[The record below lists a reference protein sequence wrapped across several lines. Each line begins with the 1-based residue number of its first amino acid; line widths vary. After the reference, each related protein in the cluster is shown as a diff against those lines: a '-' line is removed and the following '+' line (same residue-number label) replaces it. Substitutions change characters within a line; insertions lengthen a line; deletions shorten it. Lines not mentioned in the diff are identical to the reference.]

1 MKKSNLKKQNPTS
14 NLESNKSNNSYRQQ
28 INISS
33 LNKNNNN
40 NNNLSNNINPNAP
53 ILSDINSNKMN
64 PQSYIQNNKQPNLY
78 FDNDTTSENI
88 KVCLRIR
95 PMSIQEKSRNDTS
108 CLEVVSNEQ
117 LILIHKNLRRSYTF
131 NIVFGPESSQE
142 DVFFNCSIDK
152 LIDSALDGYSVT
164 IFAYGQTGSGKTYTI
179 MGRDDAI
186 NEKILSN
193 TKFSGIMPKSIKYI
207 WSTVRTRPE
216 KFYIKVSFLEIYN
229 EQINDLLNPTN
240 NNLQIR
246 WDQKQ
251 GFFVEGLLVIE
262 CKKPEDIVEI
272 ILQGTKNRKKGSHE
286 LNKDSSRSH
295 CILTVYLI
303 SEYENSGNTYKKY
316 GKISFV
322 DLAGSE
328 RLKETH
334 SQGGM
339 VKETGNINKSLF
351 VLGKVISSL
360 TDKKNINQHI
370 PYRDSKLTMLL
381 MDSVG
386 GTAKTLMIACVS
398 PSNVYSDETM
408 STLNYASRTM
418 NIKNKPLVQMDSKE
432 RVQEGLKEENE
443 LYSEENEF
451 LKNEFMKLLGVVPDI
466 HNGGL
471 TNEDI
476 ENYKISQGF
485 KNNEEMDKEIEKLK
499 SENEELKKIKNNQLI
514 ENKNLEEENNV
525 LNAKLINLENVFIG
539 SEIMN
544 NQDSGLA
551 NISDVNYNVSAIME
565 ENKELKKTIDKLEF
579 DKIQLKEMIARGE
592 NPGMKIYN
600 DSVEFE
606 NMKDQNTKLARRV
619 EFLQKRERELLET
632 IMKLK
637 MENNV

>member
-1 MKKSNLKKQNPTS
+1 MKKSNLKKKET
-14 NLESNKSNNSYRQQ
+14 NLPNIENNKSNNSYRKQ
-28 INISS
+28 INISN
-33 LNKNNNN
+33 LNNQNNNAYSQ
-40 NNNLSNNINPNAP
+40 SNNINPNAQ
-53 ILSDINSNKMN
+53 NSQDLNYG
-64 PQSYIQNNKQPNLY
+64 PQSYSNGRQPNLD
-78 FDNDTTSENI
+78 FDNDTNSENI

-95 PMSIQEKSRNDTS
+95 PMSLQEKSRNDTA
-108 CLEVVSNEQ
+108 CIEPVSNDQ
-117 LILIHKNLRRSYTF
+117 LILSHKNLRRSYTF
-131 NIVFGPESSQE
+131 NLVFAPESSQE

-186 NEKILSN
+186 NEKVLSN
-193 TKFSGIMPKSIKYI
+193 NKYSGIMPKSINYI
-207 WSTVRTRPE
+207 WSTVSTKQQ

-229 EQINDLLNPTN
+229 EQINDLLNPSN
-240 NNLQIR
+240 SNLQIR

-262 CKKPEDIVEI
+262 CKKPQDIVEI
-272 ILQGTKNRKKGSHE
+272 ILQGTKNRKKGSHD

-295 CILTVYLI
+295 TILTVYLI
-303 SEYENSGNTYKKY
+303 SEFQSGGESYKKY

-334 SQGGM
+334 SKGGM

-360 TDKKNINQHI
+360 TDKKSTNQHI

-381 MDSVG
+381 MDSIG

-398 PSNVYSDETM
+398 PSSVYSDETM

-418 NIKNKPLVQMDSKE
+418 NIKNKPLVQMDMREKIS
-432 RVQEGLKEENE
+432 EGLKEENE
-443 LYSEENEF
+443 IYLEENEF
-451 LKNEFMKLLGVVPDI
+451 LKNEFMKLLGIIPEMS
-466 HNGGL
+466 NGGL
-471 TNEDI
+471 TPEDI

-485 KNNEEMDKEIEKLK
+485 KSNEELDNEIERLK
-499 SENEELKKIKNNQLI
+499 IENDELKKIKDNQI
-514 ENKNLEEENNV
+514 KENQKLSDENNI
-525 LNAKLINLENVFIG
+525 LNNKLINLENVFIG

-551 NISDVNYNVSAIME
+551 NISDTNYNVSAIMV
-565 ENKELKKTIDKLEF
+565 ENKELKKTIDKLEM
-579 DKIQLKEMIARGE
+579 DKIQLQDIIAKGK

-606 NMKDQNTKLARRV
+606 NMKEQNRKLSRRV

-637 MENNV
+637 MENNI

>member
-1 MKKSNLKKQNPTS
+1 MKKLKLKKNSNLPNIENSKSGN
-14 NLESNKSNNSYRQQ
+14 NIIKSNSNQ
-28 INISS
+28 INP
-33 LNKNNNN
+33 
-40 NNNLSNNINPNAP
+40 LSNNINQ
-53 ILSDINSNKMN
+53 NSSNYQN
-64 PQSYIQNNKQPNLY
+64 YSYGPQSYSNGNQPNLY
-78 FDNDTTSENI
+78 FDSDTNSENI

-95 PMSIQEKSRNDTS
+95 PMSLQEKSRNDVS
-108 CLEVVSNEQ
+108 CIEPVSNEQ
-117 LILIHKNLRRSYTF
+117 LILSHKNLRRSYTF
-131 NIVFGPESSQE
+131 NLVFGQESSQE
-142 DVFFNCSIDK
+142 DVFFNCSMDK

-186 NEKILSN
+186 NEKILKN
-193 TKFSGIMPKSIKYI
+193 NKYSGIMPKSINYI
-207 WSTVRTRPE
+207 WSTVSRRQQ

-240 NNLQIR
+240 SNLQIR

-272 ILQGTKNRKKGSHE
+272 ILQGTKNRKKGSHD

-295 CILTVYLI
+295 SILTVYLI
-303 SEYENSGNTYKKY
+303 SEFESGGESYKKY

-334 SQGGM
+334 SKGGM
-339 VKETGNINKSLF
+339 IKETGNINKSLF

-360 TDKKNINQHI
+360 TDKKNTNQHI

-381 MDSVG
+381 MDSIG

-398 PSNVYSDETM
+398 PSSIYSDETM

-418 NIKNKPLVQMDSKE
+418 NIKNKPLVQMDAREKARE
-432 RVQEGLKEENE
+432 NLQEENE
-443 LYSEENEF
+443 IFIEENEF
-451 LKNEFMKLLGVVPDI
+451 LKGEFMKLLGMVPKMA
-466 HNGGL
+466 NGGL

-476 ENYKISQGF
+476 ENYKIAQGF
-485 KNNEEMDKEIEKLK
+485 KSNDELDKEIERLK
-499 SENEELKKIKNNQLI
+499 TENEDLKNKKETQMK
-514 ENKNLEEENNV
+514 ENRKLNEENNA
-525 LNAKLINLENVFIG
+525 LNSKLINLENVFIG
-539 SEIMN
+539 SELLN
-544 NQDSGLA
+544 KKDSTMA
-551 NISDVNYNVSAIME
+551 NISEGNYNISAIMV
-565 ENKELKKTIDKLEF
+565 ENTELKKTIDKLET
-579 DKIQLKEMIARGE
+579 DKIQLQEMISKK
-592 NPGMKIYN
+592 NPGIKIFN
-600 DSVEFE
+600 EGAEFD
-606 NMKDQNTKLARRV
+606 NMKEQNNKLVRRV

-637 MENNV
+637 LENNV